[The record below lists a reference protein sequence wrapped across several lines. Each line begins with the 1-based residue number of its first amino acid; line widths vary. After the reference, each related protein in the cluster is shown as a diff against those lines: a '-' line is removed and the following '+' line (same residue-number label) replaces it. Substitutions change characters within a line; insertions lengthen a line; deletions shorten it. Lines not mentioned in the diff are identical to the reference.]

1 MTVIKLKDLEKSNR
15 YHIRTIIEKVNE
27 EYNGL
32 KEFIGW
38 CSLSF
43 LSILYILTTY
53 FMLGYYEPLQNIS
66 QQQTISFVFAS
77 MFVFMVIIP
86 ILSLTL
92 FKLIFKK
99 GMFGDKLVIIKT
111 KINKKDF
118 KNKELIINNQKY
130 SLSNKFW
137 TINNNNLIKM
147 NKNEIDNIFNKLTE
161 NETYY
166 FLKNKNSNKILLD
179 LTNIM

>member
-1 MTVIKLKDLEKSNR
+1 MTIIKLKEINKNNR
-15 YHIRTIIEKVNE
+15 YNIRNIIEKVNE

-38 CSLSF
+38 SSLSF
-43 LSILYILTTY
+43 LSIIYILTTY

-77 MFVFMVIIP
+77 MFLFMVVIP
-86 ILSLTL
+86 ILSLIL

-99 GMFGDKLVIIKT
+99 GMFGDKLVIVKAKIDQKNLKNKT
-111 KINKKDF
+111 LII
-118 KNKELIINNQKY
+118 KNKEY
-130 SLSNKFW
+130 VLSNKFW
-137 TINNNNLIKM
+137 IINNNNLIKM
-147 NKNEIDNIFNKLTE
+147 NKNEIDNIFNKFTE
-161 NETYY
+161 NKTYY

-179 LTNIM
+179 LTNVL

>member
-1 MTVIKLKDLEKSNR
+1 MTVIKLKEIDKNNR
-15 YHIRTIIEKVNE
+15 YNIRNIIEKVDE

-43 LSILYILTTY
+43 LSIIYILTTY

-92 FKLIFKK
+92 FKLIFRK
-99 GMFGDKLVIIKT
+99 GMFGDKLVIIKA
-111 KINKKDF
+111 KINQKDF
-118 KNKELIINNQKY
+118 KNKTLIVNNKEY
-130 SLSNKFW
+130 ALSNKFW
-137 TINNNNLIKM
+137 TIKNNNLIKM

-179 LTNIM
+179 LTNFL

>member
-1 MTVIKLKDLEKSNR
+1 MSIIKLKEIDKNNR
-15 YHIRTIIEKVNE
+15 YNIRNIIEKVNE

-38 CSLSF
+38 CYLSF

-66 QQQTISFVFAS
+66 QQQTVLFVFAS
-77 MFVFMVIIP
+77 MFIFMVIIP

-92 FKLIFKK
+92 FKLIFRK
-99 GMFGDKLVIIKT
+99 GMFGDKLVIIKV
-111 KINKKDF
+111 KIDQKDL
-118 KNKELIINNQKY
+118 KNKTLIVKDNEY
-130 SLSNKFW
+130 VLSNKFW

>member
-1 MTVIKLKDLEKSNR
+1 MSIIKLKEIDKNNR
-15 YHIRTIIEKVNE
+15 YNIRNIIEKVNE

-43 LSILYILTTY
+43 LSIIYILTTY

-92 FKLIFKK
+92 FKLIFRK

-111 KINKKDF
+111 IIDKKDF
-118 KNKELIINNQKY
+118 KNKELIINNQKC
-130 SLSNKFW
+130 SLSKKFW
-137 TINNNNLIKM
+137 IINNNNLIKM
-147 NKNEIDNIFNKLTE
+147 NKDEIDNIFNKLTE

-179 LTNIM
+179 LTNFL